1 MTRRMITNERMH
13 RESIPMRSTLNI
25 LTIVLSLLI
34 AGCEPDQKTP
44 SHEEPSTTAADVY
57 TCPMHPSVVSDRPGA
72 CPVCGMAL
80 VKRSLQHE
88 ATEEQRHALRRV
100 SLSPTQ
106 RVVSNITTARV
117 ERRTVTKAIE
127 LVGVVDVAEPL
138 NATVSAR
145 FRGRLER
152 LLAGTT
158 GERVQRGQ
166 ALFELYSPD
175 LVTAEQEFL
184 LALEASSNGDT
195 RQRTLVEGIR
205 SRLRLNFGMTDE
217 QIAELERTRTV
228 RTTVTFHSP
237 IHGTILTKNIN
248 EGDYVEEG
256 TVMYRLA
263 DLSKVW
269 IMLDIYEK
277 DLRLVRPGQTVVI
290 RTDSYPGEEFSG
302 KVTFVDP
309 VLDPSSRTATVRTE
323 FANQHG
329 RLKPNMFVSATLEY
343 AQEAPLTIP
352 RRSLLETGRRTVV
365 WAEVDSNVFEPRDIR
380 IGLRGERYVEVLGGI
395 ESGTY
400 VAATGGF
407 LIDSES
413 LLQESGGG
421 GDIAHDHASDG
432 VSPVA
437 SDMTVAAPANGIV
450 DIRVKGDYSPS
461 VIRVKKGTPLTLR
474 FYRDEKARC
483 TEEVQ
488 FAELGIKRSLPA
500 FQTTEVTFTPRHE
513 GTIHFSC
520 GMDMVHG
527 RLIVE

>member
-1 MTRRMITNERMH
+1 
-13 RESIPMRSTLNI
+13 MRSTLHA
-25 LTIVLSLLI
+25 LTIILSLLI
-34 AGCEPDQKTP
+34 VGCDPEQRSGSNADT
-44 SHEEPSTTAADVY
+44 STTAPDIY

-80 VKRSLQHE
+80 VKRSIQVEANDKQRNELQ
-88 ATEEQRHALRRV
+88 RV

-152 LLAGTT
+152 LHAGTT

-184 LALEASSNGDT
+184 LALEASASGDT
-195 RQRTLVEGIR
+195 RQRTLVDGVR
-205 SRLRLNFGMTDE
+205 SRLRMNFGMTDE
-217 QIAELERTRTV
+217 QIAELERTRSV

-237 IHGTILTKNIN
+237 IHGTILSKNIN
-248 EGDYVEEG
+248 EGDYVDEG

-277 DLRLVRPGQTVVI
+277 DLRLVRHGQTVVI

-302 KVTFVDP
+302 KVTFIDP
-309 VLDPSSRTATVRTE
+309 VLDPTSRTATVRTE
-323 FANQHG
+323 FANRHG

-352 RRSLLETGRRTVV
+352 RQALLETGRRTVV
-365 WAEVDSNVFEPRDIR
+365 WAEVDTNIFEPRDVR
-380 IGLRGERYVEVLGGI
+380 IGLRGERYVEVLDGI
-395 ESGTY
+395 ESGTF

-413 LLQESGGG
+413 LLQESGGVSERE
-421 GDIAHDHASDG
+421 HDHSTDDASTAVTDKG
-432 VSPVA
+432 
-437 SDMTVAAPANGIV
+437 TVAPVNGIV
-450 DIRVKGDYSPS
+450 DIRVKGEYSPS

-474 FYRDEKARC
+474 FYRDETARC

-500 FQTTEVTFTPRHE
+500 FQTTEVTLTPRHE